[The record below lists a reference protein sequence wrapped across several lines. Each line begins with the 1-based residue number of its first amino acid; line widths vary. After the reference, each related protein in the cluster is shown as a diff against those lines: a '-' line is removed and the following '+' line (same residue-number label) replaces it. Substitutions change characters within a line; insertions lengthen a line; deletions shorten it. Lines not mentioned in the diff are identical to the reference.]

1 MYDTVD
7 GPAKSCTTNLGWL
20 ERYKFSGMFTIYQQ
34 DFFRPQYEG
43 SHPQYE
49 GSMGVEMIFIGFHLL
64 ILRFSQH
71 FLSL

>member
-1 MYDTVD
+1 MGKMYDTVD
-7 GPAKSCTTNLGWL
+7 GPAKSCTTNLGCL

-43 SHPQYE
+43 S
-49 GSMGVEMIFIGFHLL
+49 MGVEMIFIGFHHLL